1 MKAKIEAM
9 QTDLAG
15 INADLHKFQ
24 ALETK
29 VEKLD
34 STVSKA
40 PKSLSTLKT
49 GQWSSSDKLGKFCR
63 LIIKLFPNTNSEEM
77 DTSQPA
83 ERPRTLTA
91 TANLRSEPPDETSK
105 KLWTRSGFQSTTRKW
120 LTLINTMQEVSP
132 NLI

>member
-1 MKAKIEAM
+1 M

-49 GQWSSSDKLGKFCR
+49 GQ
-63 LIIKLFPNTNSEEM
+63 
-77 DTSQPA
+77 
-83 ERPRTLTA
+83 
-91 TANLRSEPPDETSK
+91 
-105 KLWTRSGFQSTTRKW
+105 
-120 LTLINTMQEVSP
+120 
-132 NLI
+132 